1 MRFYFHTEDGRCYPD
16 QQGTELPDVASAC
29 VEASNVLGDF
39 LKQEPREFWQH
50 DSLSL
55 KVSDQTG
62 LVLFTLNLSVTLGPV
77 MNGHHP
83 RV

>member
-1 MRFYFHTEDGRCYPD
+1 MRFYFQTEDGRCYPD
-16 QQGTELPDVASAC
+16 ENGTELPDVASAC
-29 VEASNVLGDF
+29 IEASTVLGSF
-39 LKQEPREFWQH
+39 LQEKPREFWAH
-50 DSLSL
+50 DNLSL

-77 MNGHHP
+77 MNGQHP